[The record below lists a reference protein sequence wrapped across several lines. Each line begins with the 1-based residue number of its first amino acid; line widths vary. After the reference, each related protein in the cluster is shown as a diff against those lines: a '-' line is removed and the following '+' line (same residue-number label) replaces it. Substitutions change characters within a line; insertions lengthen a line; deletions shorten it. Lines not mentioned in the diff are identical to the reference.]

1 MKTSKTEIEM
11 SKKFSQTTSDYL
23 EWNQSMNLIRNLYN
37 DGNFRMS
44 LLISFGSFW
53 GLRISDIL
61 SLKWEQVHEKDEF
74 SIIEKK
80 TKKDREIKINAQLK
94 QHITDC
100 HRKLNPRTLDE
111 YIFTSQKGSVYTIQ
125 RVNVILKDFKVK
137 YNLKIK
143 NFSSHSLRKSF
154 GREIFNRSAENAELA
169 IVKLSQLFNHSNPA
183 ITRRYLGI
191 SQKELLDTYDVLSF

>member
-1 MKTSKTEIEM
+1 M
-11 SKKFSQTTSDYL
+11 SAKFSQTTSDYL
-23 EWNQSMNLIRNLYN
+23 EWNQSMNLIRNLFN
-37 DGNFRMS
+37 DENYKMS

-61 SLKWEQVHEKDEF
+61 ALKWEQVYNLDEF
-74 SIIEKK
+74 TIVEKK
-80 TKKDREIKINAQLK
+80 TKKNREIKINAQLK
-94 QHITDC
+94 QHISDC
-100 HRKLNPRTLDE
+100 YQKIRPRTMDE
-111 YIFTSQKGSVYTIQ
+111 FIFTSQKGSVYSIQ
-125 RVNVILKDFKVK
+125 RINVILKDLKVK

-143 NFSSHSLRKSF
+143 NFSSHSLRKCF
-154 GREIFNRSAENAELA
+154 GREIFNRSAENAELS

>member
-1 MKTSKTEIEM
+1 M
-11 SKKFSQTTSDYL
+11 SAKFTQTTADYL
-23 EWNQSMNLIRNLYN
+23 EWNQSMNLIRNLFN
-37 DGNFRMS
+37 DDNYKMS

-61 SLKWEQVHEKDEF
+61 ALKWKQVCDLDEF
-74 SIIEKK
+74 ELVEKK
-80 TKKDREIKINAQLK
+80 TKKSRTIKINAQLK
-94 QHITDC
+94 RHICDC
-100 HRKLNPRTLDE
+100 YQKIRPRTLDE
-111 YIFTSQKGSVYTIQ
+111 YIFTSQKGSVYSIQ
-125 RVNVILKDFKVK
+125 RINVILKDLKVR

-143 NFSSHSLRKSF
+143 NFSSHSLRKAF

-169 IVKLSQLFNHSNPA
+169 IVKLSQLFNHSNPS

>member
-1 MKTSKTEIEM
+1 M
-11 SKKFSQTTSDYL
+11 SAKFSQTTSDYL

-37 DGNFRMS
+37 DENYKMS

-61 SLKWEQVHEKDEF
+61 SLKWEQVYNLDEF
-74 SIIEKK
+74 ELVEKK
-80 TKKDREIKINAQLK
+80 TKKTREIKINSQLK
-94 QHITDC
+94 RHISDC
-100 HRKLNPRTLDE
+100 YQNIKPRTADE
-111 YIFTSQKGSVYTIQ
+111 YIFTSQKGSVYSIQ
-125 RVNVILKDFKVK
+125 RINVILKDLKTK

-191 SQKELLDTYDVLSF
+191 TQKELLDTYDVLSF

>member
-1 MKTSKTEIEM
+1 M
-11 SKKFSQTTSDYL
+11 SAKFSTTTADYL
-23 EWNQSMNLIRNLYN
+23 EWNQSMNLIRNRYN
-37 DGNFRMS
+37 DGNIKMS

-61 SLKWEQVHEKDEF
+61 SLKWEQVYNKDEF
-74 SIIEKK
+74 ELVEKK
-80 TKKDREIKINAQLK
+80 TNKKRIVKINTQLK
-94 QHITDC
+94 RHILDC
-100 HRKLNPRTLDE
+100 YEKINPRKHDE
-111 YIFTSQKGSVYTIQ
+111 FIFTSQKGSVYSIQ
-125 RVNVILKDFKVK
+125 RINVILKDLKTK

>member
-1 MKTSKTEIEM
+1 M
-11 SKKFSQTTSDYL
+11 SAKFSTTTADYL

-37 DGNFRMS
+37 DGDYKIS
-44 LLISFGSFW
+44 LLVSFGSFW

-61 SLKWEQVHEKDEF
+61 SIRFVQVYNLDEF
-74 SIIEKK
+74 TIVEKK
-80 TKKDREIKINAQLK
+80 TKKNRTIKINAQLK
-94 QHITDC
+94 RHIADC
-100 HRKLNPRTLDE
+100 YEKINPRNLDD
-111 YIFTSQKGSVYTIQ
+111 YIFTSQKGSVYSIQ
-125 RVNVILKDFKVK
+125 RINVILKDLKVR

-191 SQKELLDTYDVLSF
+191 SQKELMDTYDILRF